1 MKAQGTGGIFKGQS
15 RKNYLRVDVIT
26 IVKKDEKGLNMS
38 KIRTGFIGC
47 GGNARGHI
55 GRVLEMGECEVVALC
70 DTSTASLD
78 AACESYAGVAELPRF
93 TSYKEMLEEVEMDA
107 VQISTP
113 HTLHFEQI
121 MAALDKGLHVLCEKP
136 MVCTVEHAH
145 EVIAKVEASGKV
157 LMVSYQR
164 HLGAQYRYVRNQIMA
179 GELGQIQ
186 FVSALQ
192 DQAWYRIT
200 TGLWRQQLALS
211 GGGQLNDSG
220 SHLLDIVLW
229 MTGLEVEEVHAYMEN
244 FASEV
249 DINSALSLKF
259 RNGALGNISIV
270 GNSPTGGMW
279 EDITIWGSKAVVY
292 IRQGEIH
299 YKTQHGNEIHKVSNL
314 PGGSTPDKNFVDAI
328 LGRDEVQVLPECGLR
343 VIELTEAA
351 WESAKKGTPVKVK
364 SH

>member
-1 MKAQGTGGIFKGQS
+1 MAP
-15 RKNYLRVDVIT
+15 
-26 IVKKDEKGLNMS
+26 
-38 KIRTGFIGC
+38 IRMGFIGC

-70 DTSTASLD
+70 DSSEGSLQ
-78 AACESYAGVAELPRF
+78 AACERYEDVANLPRF
-93 TSYKEMLEEVEMDA
+93 VDYKEMLDSVEMDA

-121 MAALDKGLHVLCEKP
+121 MASLDKGLHVLSEKP
-136 MVCTVEHAH
+136 MVCTVDHAH
-145 EVIAKVEASGKV
+145 QVIAKAEESGKV

-179 GELGQIQ
+179 GELGDIQ

-192 DQAWYRIT
+192 DQAWYRGT
-200 TGLWRQQLALS
+200 MGLWRQQLALS

-229 MTGLEVEEVHAYMEN
+229 MTGLEVEQVHAYMEN
-244 FASEV
+244 FESEV
-249 DINSALSLKF
+249 DINSALSLRF
-259 RNGALGNISIV
+259 RNGALGNVSVV

-279 EDITIWGSKAVVY
+279 EDITIWGNKAVIY
-292 IRQGEIH
+292 MRQGEIS
-299 YKTQHGNEIHKVSNL
+299 YKTQNGNEVYEVSNL
-314 PGGSTPDKNFVDAI
+314 PGGTTPDRNFVDAI
-328 LGRDEVQVLPECGLR
+328 LGRDVVQVPPECGLR

-351 WESAKKGTPVKVK
+351 WESAKVGAPVSVQIR
-364 SH
+364 